1 MQGFLVTTCDSFER
15 VMDSLTNVGVSV
27 NNESKDG
34 NFIILDAPKD
44 YQIGTFGA
52 YKFARSLLV
61 NTVKDRKSTV
71 FIVSDLGSFLLTERT
86 TSMY

>member
-1 MQGFLVTTCDSFER
+1 MQGFLVTKCDSFER
-15 VMDSLTNVGVSV
+15 VMDSLTNGGVSV

-52 YKFARSLLV
+52 YKFARSLLDIQPKIG
-61 NTVKDRKSTV
+61 N
-71 FIVSDLGSFLLTERT
+71 
-86 TSMY
+86 